1 MGSGE
6 VRAGAAAVLEAL
18 TQPEQGRKKV
28 AEAVAKDAADVLP
41 LLLDLASQPAGSPRR
56 FPWAANKTIRYNQVR
71 IWCKKGVRRTYGV
84 HRL

>member
-1 MGSGE
+1 MVSGE

-56 FPWAANKTIRYNQVR
+56 FPGLQTDNQIQSGKNRVQ
-71 IWCKKGVRRTYGV
+71 
-84 HRL
+84 